1 MAYLGI
7 IFLLFTNIA
16 LAYVFWPIEYRR
28 FQERQSLT
36 RRMVGLRTRAYH
48 GHAFQQQ
55 TTQTM
60 RNHLQGQIL
69 TEEERKMLNDMNRR
83 Y

>member
-36 RRMVGLRTRAYH
+36 RRMVELRTRSREYH
-48 GHAFQQQ
+48 GHAFQH
-55 TTQTM
+55 QTM